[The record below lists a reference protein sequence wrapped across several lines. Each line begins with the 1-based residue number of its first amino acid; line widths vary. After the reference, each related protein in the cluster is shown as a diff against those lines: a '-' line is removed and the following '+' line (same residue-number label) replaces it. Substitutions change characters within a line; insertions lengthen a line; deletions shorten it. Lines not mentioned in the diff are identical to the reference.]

1 MCLQVKDREYF
12 PADLVLF
19 SSTNPEGI
27 CYIETMNLDGETNL
41 KMKKALQ
48 ESWDIKN
55 EVHCMPDKT
64 CNQCLR
70 CLCTVVEASLDN
82 SDVSSPANSRVS

>member
-1 MCLQVKDREYF
+1 MQVKDTEYF

-19 SSTNPEGI
+19 STTNPEGI

-48 ESWDIKN
+48 ESWDIKD
-55 EVHCMPDKT
+55 EVRLVHPT
-64 CNQCLR
+64 PSCL
-70 CLCTVVEASLDN
+70 
-82 SDVSSPANSRVS
+82 SPHLRPS